1 MDEIIRMMTGDGM
14 VKAVAVTGKDM
25 VERARK
31 IHKTLPVATAALGRT
46 LMAASMMGDMLKEE
60 DGSVTLQIKGGG
72 PLGAITAVSDSRGN
86 PRGYLQNGQVDI
98 PRKYQGK
105 LDVGTAVGSSGSL
118 TVMKDMGLKEPY
130 IGSVQLVS
138 GEIAEDI
145 TAYFVESEQVPTACA
160 LGVLVDKDQSV
171 AAAGGYL
178 VQLLPG
184 ADESVIQ
191 RLEESIARLGPVT
204 DALHGGADA
213 VQLLER
219 VLEGQEP
226 ELLERR
232 PVAYKCYCSRERVSR
247 AIISMGKEEMQSLI
261 EEQGGAELTC
271 QFCYNV
277 YRFTK
282 EDLQELLEEATR

>member
-25 VERARK
+25 VERARQ

-46 LMAASMMGDMLKEE
+46 LMAASMMGDMLKEK
-60 DGSVTLQIKGGG
+60 DGSVTLQSKGGG

-184 ADESVIQ
+184 ADESAIQ

-271 QFCYNV
+271 QFCDKV